1 MTEKRYS
8 SDMRFEKVKH
18 EKFLKSDQFE
28 LASKGL
34 AARRLL
40 SPQFTLNLR
49 VGARWEVKLKVRESS
64 PFAEIHYLTSVRR
77 RYGTGMVRHFTL
89 DYWWRGNNSFNF
101 PSRRRGIG
109 VAE

>member
-1 MTEKRYS
+1 MRSKDCPAKGLSLITPKNLGHALN
-8 SDMRFEKVKH
+8 DGKALIRFEKVKH

-49 VGARWEVKLKVRESS
+49 VGAR
-64 PFAEIHYLTSVRR
+64 
-77 RYGTGMVRHFTL
+77 
-89 DYWWRGNNSFNF
+89 
-101 PSRRRGIG
+101 
-109 VAE
+109 

>member
-1 MTEKRYS
+1 
-8 SDMRFEKVKH
+8 MRLITSFWAINALKAWQSLTRLETVKN

-49 VGARWEVKLKVRESS
+49 VGARWEVKTETKL
-64 PFAEIHYLTSVRR
+64 
-77 RYGTGMVRHFTL
+77 
-89 DYWWRGNNSFNF
+89 
-101 PSRRRGIG
+101 
-109 VAE
+109 

>member
-64 PFAEIHYLTSVRR
+64 PFAEIHHV
-77 RYGTGMVRHFTL
+77 HFSQTTL
-89 DYWWRGNNSFNF
+89 RDRDGKTFYAWLL
-101 PSRRRGIG
+101 
-109 VAE
+109 VAR